1 MKMICPKYLAAAVFV
16 ASVAVGVFSTEAA
29 AQNAEDVRRLIE
41 EQTLAINA
49 DSQVAEAYGK
59 RGGLYILIDEYDLAI
74 QDFRQVLAISK
85 NKDERA
91 AAFSASAFRTAATAT
106 TRRLS
111 SRSTRQSGRTAKL
124 WRRRPTSCADTRT
137 RRSATPRRPML
148 ISRAPLNLDWAV
160 GRRSGTPLT
169 R

>member
-1 MKMICPKYLAAAVFV
+1 VCYNMKMICPKYLAAAVFV

-74 QDFRQVLAISK
+74 QDFQQVLAISK

-91 AAFSASAFRTAATAT
+91 AALLGIG
-106 TRRLS
+106 LS
-111 SRSTRQSGRTAKL
+111 HSGNGDHKEALKQINEAIRQNSKTMEAQAYLLRGYTHEALGDSEKADADFARAAKL
-124 WRRRPTSCADTRT
+124 GLGG
-137 RRSATPRRPML
+137 RSP
-148 ISRAPLNLDWAV
+148 
-160 GRRSGTPLT
+160 
-169 R
+169 